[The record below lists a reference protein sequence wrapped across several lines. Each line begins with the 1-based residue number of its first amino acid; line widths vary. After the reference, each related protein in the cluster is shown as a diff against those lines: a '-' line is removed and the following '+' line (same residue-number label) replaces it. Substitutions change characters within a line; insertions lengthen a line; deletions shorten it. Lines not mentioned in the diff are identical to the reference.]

1 MHHLLLTLLLA
12 LFTMLGPLG
21 IDTYLPSFPAI
32 AREFSVGPLAVQQTL
47 SVFVLALAAMM
58 LVHGVLSD
66 TFGRRRVML
75 VTVVCYGLTSLAA
88 AFATSIEMLIF
99 LRGLQGLTAGA
110 GMVVSRAMV
119 QDRYHGAD
127 AQRMTAM
134 IMLIFGLAP
143 ALAPIFGGWLQLH
156 GGWRASFGFL
166 SVFSLLLFIAGW
178 RLLPETLEPHK
189 RHALKFGVIA
199 HNYAT
204 ALRHRRFR
212 WMLLSIGLMASAMSV
227 YIGSASEFIVTL
239 LGLSATDYGWLFI
252 PLVGG
257 GMTGAAV
264 SSVLASRLQPA
275 TQKRIGF
282 VLLGCACCLNVAYN
296 SFFTAAVPWAVV
308 PISLY
313 TLGLSLL
320 NPLLILQAMGTFPQ
334 MRGLASSLQGFV
346 HMGLF
351 SAITGLVVPFLF
363 HSTLALSCGHAVL
376 VLAGM
381 LVWYRAMRISPD
393 EASAQKP
400 RN

>member
-1 MHHLLLTLLLA
+1 MPHLLLTVLLG

-32 AREFSVGPLAVQQTL
+32 GDEFAVGPLVVQQTL

-75 VTVVCYGLTSLAA
+75 VTVVCYGITSLAA

-134 IMLIFGLAP
+134 IMLVFGLAP

-166 SVFSLLLFIAGW
+166 SVFSLLLFVAGW
-178 RLLPETLEPHK
+178 RLLPETLAPDK
-189 RHALKFGVIA
+189 RHPLQWRVIV

-204 ALRHRRFR
+204 ALRHQRFR
-212 WMLLSIGLMASAMSV
+212 WMLLSIGLMGSAMSI

-239 LGLSATDYGWLFI
+239 LGMSATDYGWLFV
-252 PLVGG
+252 PLVCG
-257 GMTGAAV
+257 GMTGAAL
-264 SSVLASRLQPA
+264 SSVLASRLSPKI
-275 TQKRIGF
+275 QKRIGF
-282 VLLGCACCLNVAYN
+282 VLLGLACALNVAYN
-296 SFFTAAVPWAVV
+296 SFFTASLPWAMV

-320 NPLLILQAMGTFPQ
+320 NPLLILQAMALFPQ

-346 HMGLF
+346 QMGLF

-376 VLAGM
+376 VISGM
-381 LVWYRAMRISPD
+381 VIWHWAMKIQILPD
-393 EASAQKP
+393 QNP